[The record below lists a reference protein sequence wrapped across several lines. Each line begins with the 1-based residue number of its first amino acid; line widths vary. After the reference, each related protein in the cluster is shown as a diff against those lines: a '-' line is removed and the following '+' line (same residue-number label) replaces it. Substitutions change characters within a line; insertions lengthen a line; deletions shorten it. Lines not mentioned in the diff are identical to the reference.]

1 MEDGVAAKRN
11 QRKVAEELKQLIK
24 AVKDTYTIDTDA
36 ELEQRINRTRQAEA
50 LEQMGNVFEEA
61 TEEFYRMHPDPF
73 DERAPHSIFPGCKLG
88 LLQKELSSD
97 PDFLDKVVED
107 FILESPNTR
116 VRAAACRLL
125 LLTLPGFEVQP
136 TFNSFGQRLVPKLE
150 HWSKLELSEPLC
162 ALAVGLLGLAM
173 ECPDIAGE
181 HKTINYNLVPKIIKQ
196 MQWLVRL
203 ILPECDPATNSEAS
217 SPPHKKSRLSIPAPL
232 ADDNADSR
240 SSFTSEVDVRPNHRM
255 HPMTDKRRLTLL
267 LEYLIPMAEYF
278 EHLPVFI
285 ETNVL
290 ANVLLLIKK
299 GDSIIKLETL
309 KLLSSLLCHS
319 RVAVDFVESDGLDI
333 LIQVP
338 KGSRAA
344 AAVSVCL
351 YYLAYNNDVMER
363 LARSP
368 PAKASRGVHPLIF

>member
-1 MEDGVAAKRN
+1 
-11 QRKVAEELKQLIK
+11 
-24 AVKDTYTIDTDA
+24 
-36 ELEQRINRTRQAEA
+36 
-50 LEQMGNVFEEA
+50 MGDVFEDA
-61 TEEFYRMHPDPF
+61 TENFYQQHPDPF

-88 LLQKELSSD
+88 ILQKELSGD

-107 FILESPNTR
+107 FILDSPNTR

-136 TFNSFGQRLVPKLE
+136 TFSSFGNRLVPKLE
-150 HWSKLELSEPLC
+150 HWAKTELSEPLC
-162 ALAVGLLGLAM
+162 ALSIGLLGLAM

-181 HKTINYNLVPKIIKQ
+181 HKTINYELVPKIIKH
-196 MQWLVRL
+196 MQFLIKL
-203 ILPECDPATNSEAS
+203 ILPETEPSREPTEG
-217 SPPHKKSRLSIPAPL
+217 SPPTKRSRLSIPPPI
-232 ADDNADSR
+232 DENCDSR
-240 SSFTSEVDVRPNHRM
+240 SSFTSEVEIRPSHKM

-290 ANVLLLIKK
+290 SNVLTLIRR

-319 RVAVDFVESDGLDI
+319 KVAVDFVQSNGLDV

-363 LARSP
+363 LTRLGYTQEKPKYNSEFTMVTLNKITSGKTSP
-368 PAKASRGVHPLIF
+368 SG